1 MRYATVTSWAKYFE
15 EKEGVRIGKTTILRK
30 LKNAEKIGITARNK
44 LGRVFTEGFYSES
57 DVRSACADL
66 LQDLPQADENN
77 FIEKDGIKYG
87 TIKAWSRVLPI
98 SGPTVASRLKDS
110 HVKSIKGKDKK
121 GHVFNFY
128 SESDIRFACY
138 DLLQGLS
145 QADENGF
152 FEKDGIKYGSIR
164 AWSKV
169 LSVSAPT
176 ITSRLKQSQVRGV
189 EGKNFQGHKYTFYP
203 EVDVRSACAD
213 LLETELPQAD
223 EDRFFVKDG
232 IKYGMIH
239 SWSKVLPISQMT
251 ITRRLKHS
259 RIKSIKG
266 KDKLGRIRDFYSE
279 SDIRTTCADSL
290 QEMPQAD
297 ETGFFVKDGIK
308 YGMIHSWSKVLPI
321 SHITIIPQLKHFQT
335 KAIKGKDKVGHI
347 RNFYSESDIRTTC
360 ADSLQEMPQADE
372 TGFFEKD
379 GIKYG
384 TVHAWSK
391 VLSLAEDTI
400 TSRLKHFEKNSIKGK
415 SNKGQIR
422 NFFSEID
429 VRIACADLLQPL
441 SQADEDGFFEK
452 DGIKYGTI
460 KAWSKILPV
469 SARTISSRLKQSK
482 ADSIKG
488 KMISGNTFN
497 FYSESDV
504 RSVCADFLQGLPR
517 VDETG
522 FFEKDDVKYG
532 TSRAWSRVLPISHYT
547 IIQRLKGYQTKAI
560 KGEDITNQIRDFYS
574 EIFIRIACSDLVD
587 PYDYPPFNYLKAS

>member
-223 EDRFFVKDG
+223 EDR
-232 IKYGMIH
+232 
-239 SWSKVLPISQMT
+239 
-251 ITRRLKHS
+251 
-259 RIKSIKG
+259 
-266 KDKLGRIRDFYSE
+266 
-279 SDIRTTCADSL
+279 
-290 QEMPQAD
+290 
-297 ETGFFVKDGIK
+297 FFVKDGIK